1 MKMEQGQRDDIWIRV
16 ERYLDWKSQMVVATS
31 NLNTAIRALG
41 QAEFGLAG
49 LKGHPRLHDST
60 LRLELQDHEDRLVQ
74 IRDMLIDM
82 QAELRGD
89 ARKDFAD
96 RTDRMEGDE

>member
-1 MKMEQGQRDDIWIRV
+1 MKIEQGQRDEIWLRV
-16 ERYLDWKSQMVVATS
+16 ERYLDWKSQMVVVTS
-31 NLNTAIRALG
+31 NLNM
-41 QAEFGLAG
+41 
-49 LKGHPRLHDST
+49 
-60 LRLELQDHEDRLVQ
+60 RLELQDHEDRLVQ

-82 QAELRGD
+82 QAELRKD